1 MPVRSFQVRLRKTS
15 RLLQPYLP
23 AERRECLMRWCFGQ
37 VVPRTRLEA
46 QDLHARSSS
55 LGPASLPS
63 QPAAAQPGGDPAFER
78 ALGSFG
84 FGEVPSAKFTRRKK
98 GASVADAARADKRG
112 GPSAGLKARAGK
124 AGASAHAV
132 YAKLQAHRQAT
143 AIGDGDSEDAEY

>member
-1 MPVRSFQVRLRKTS
+1 M
-15 RLLQPYLP
+15 
-23 AERRECLMRWCFGQ
+23 
-37 VVPRTRLEA
+37 VPRTRLEA

-63 QPAAAQPGGDPAFER
+63 QPAAAGGDPAFER

>member
-1 MPVRSFQVRLRKTS
+1 M
-15 RLLQPYLP
+15 
-23 AERRECLMRWCFGQ
+23 
-37 VVPRTRLEA
+37 VPRTRLEA
-46 QDLHARSSS
+46 QDLHARPSS

-63 QPAAAQPGGDPAFER
+63 QPAAAQPGGGPAFER

-98 GASVADAARADKRG
+98 GASVADAARADKGG
-112 GPSAGLKARAGK
+112 GPSAVSQAGLKARK